1 MRAMAKPVL
10 IVIASIVLSA
20 CTTYWDKAGSSPA
33 DLQRDA
39 YECER
44 DARQSGPFDNAFFM
58 LAFQER
64 CMMARGW
71 TKTSADGTPR

>member
-1 MRAMAKPVL
+1 MAKAVILPVL
-10 IVIASIVLSA
+10 IVLTLSG
-20 CTTYWDKAGSSPA
+20 CTTYWDKPGTTPA

-44 DARQSGPFDNAFFM
+44 DARQSGPFDNGFYM

-71 TKTSADGTPR
+71 IKTNADGTPR